1 MLENKASKSRGRR
14 HSSVRLSAVGLF
26 AGIGGFERG
35 FESAGIHA
43 ELVCEIEAAAKVVLQ
58 REFCDIPLVED
69 IRALTSLPKV
79 DVVAAGFPCQNLSLV
94 GMNAGIFGE
103 ESGLIREV
111 FRLIEHR
118 SFKAPWLVLENVPF
132 MLWHKKG
139 HAIRYVTQRLGDLGF
154 QWAYRVVDARAFGLP
169 QRRRR
174 VLLVASKT
182 EDPRTV
188 LFADDAGELRL
199 EDNGTIPCG
208 FYWTEG
214 RGGLGWAVDGVPTLK
229 GGSSIGIPSPPA
241 IWRRREGTVV
251 TPNIMDAERLQG
263 FPAGWTDVSIDGRPI
278 KVGHRW
284 KMVGNAVSVPLAR
297 WLGGRLA
304 HPGKQVE
311 SCTFAPWTGNVWPDA
326 AWGEKRKVYAVSIS
340 EFPVLS
346 PYIGLN
352 DFLEY
357 PTRPLSAKA
366 SAGFLARAKS
376 GRLRF
381 ADGFLDSVEGHL
393 KRQAREEKVAA
404 A

>member
-1 MLENKASKSRGRR
+1 MVRSPSKESATA
-14 HSSVRLSAVGLF
+14 RLSAVGLF

-35 FESAGIHA
+35 FERAGVHA
-43 ELVCEIEAAAKVVLQ
+43 ELLCEIEPAAKVVLH
-58 REFCDIPLVED
+58 REFRDIPLIED
-69 IRALTSLPKV
+69 IKALPSLPKV
-79 DVVAAGFPCQNLSLV
+79 DVVAGGFPCQNLSLV

-103 ESGLIREV
+103 ESGLILEV
-111 FRLIEHR
+111 FRLIEQR
-118 SFKAPWLVLENVPF
+118 SYKVPWLVLENVPF

-139 HAIRYVTQRLGDLGF
+139 HAIRYITQRLGDLGF
-154 QWAYRVVDARAFGLP
+154 RWAYRVVDARAFGNP

-174 VLLVASKT
+174 VLIVASKT

-188 LFADDAGELRL
+188 LFADDAGELNL
-199 EDNGTIPCG
+199 EDTGRNPCG

-241 IWRRREGTVV
+241 IWRRKEGTIV

-263 FPAGWTDVSIDGRPI
+263 FPAGWTEVFVDGRPI

-284 KMVGNAVSVPLAR
+284 KMVGNAVSVPLAH

-304 HPGKQVE
+304 RPGKMIE
-311 SCTFAPWTGNVWPDA
+311 SATFAPWTSNTWPDA
-326 AWGEKRKVYAVSIS
+326 AWGEKRKVNAVSIS
-340 EFPVLS
+340 EFPVLD
-346 PYIGLN
+346 PYIGLD

-381 ADGFLDSVEGHL
+381 ADGFLDSVDRHL
-393 KRQAREEKVAA
+393 KRQSREEKAA
-404 A
+404 AA